1 MKFSTSVAFAVQV
14 LSVLALP
21 KGNKAGSAT
30 STAAATAT
38 SAAAV
43 TAGEEEAKDPNKID
57 QVAQFGQVVQLGG
70 GNIQTDTTFPPGIV
84 GVLEV
89 EFANQ
94 QGRAIRVTEN
104 KSPAKPPAGF
114 TAIEPSSYIIEVQG
128 STAGVTLQKV
138 DFIRN
143 ANSTVDISTGKIG
156 KLCTETKSFV
166 IDDAIGELEF
176 EADENELTL
185 TVSDLVG
192 EWGIF
197 LPAAAATAGT
207 GAAAGGAA
215 TGGAAATDGAAAG
228 GAATAGACGTGTQCR
243 AFLDQLLKLV
253 GQ

>member
-1 MKFSTSVAFAVQV
+1 MKLSISVVFAIQV

-43 TAGEEEAKDPNKID
+43 TGGEEAEDPNKID
-57 QVAQFGQVVQLGG
+57 QVAQFGEVIQLAG
-70 GNIQTDTTFPPGIV
+70 GNVQTDTTFPPGV
-84 GVLEV
+84 AGVLEV

-94 QGRAIRVTEN
+94 QGRAIRVAEN
-104 KSPAKPPAGF
+104 KTPAKPPTGF
-114 TAIEPSSYIIEVQG
+114 TALEPSSYIIEVQG
-128 STAGVTLQKV
+128 STAGLTLQKV

-197 LPAAAATAGT
+197 LPAGAATAGA
-207 GAAAGGAA
+207 GAAAGGAT
-215 TGGAAATDGAAAG
+215 TGDAAAG
-228 GAATAGACGTGTQCR
+228 GAATAGACGAGTQCR
-243 AFLDQLLKLV
+243 AFLDSILKLV